1 MKKWK
6 ITGVLLLCLV
16 LIGITACNP
25 LGEAEEVEQLV
36 EVVRGD
42 LTVSISGSGN
52 IEAVSEAELTFASGG
67 RVEEIFIEEG
77 DGVSRGEILARL
89 DTDDLALAKTQA
101 EVALTKARLA
111 LTQAQLAQQTAE
123 YNLKTTQDKQSPLE
137 LVLFNARIDV
147 KTAKQYRDET
157 QNIYTWPEIEV
168 AQKEVDR
175 WKAYVDYVVEQNL
188 PAATVTYAQA
198 RLTAAEGTLDA
209 MINSYDTEDVAI
221 AKLKLEAKE
230 MAEAQAQ
237 KDIDELAEEIALK
250 ELEVASA
257 KDSVEPARQS
267 IALARESLDQAQ
279 KNLDETTIT
288 APFDGVIA
296 SVSAEEG
303 DTVTATMTIVHMV
316 NPSSMELTVELDEID
331 IPAVQPGQETIITFD
346 ALPDDGF
353 TGSVI
358 TILPVPKEVS
368 GVVLYDVKIKL
379 DVPEG
384 SGIRIGMSADAD
396 IIIDRRSDVLLVPD
410 RAIEKDDQGNPVV
423 KIVIDEE
430 ITDRPVVTGIS
441 DGFDTE
447 IISGLS
453 EGETVIETRI
463 KR

>member
-1 MKKWK
+1 MRRWK

-25 LGEAEEVEQLV
+25 LGEAEEVEELV

-52 IEAVSEAELTFASGG
+52 IEAADEAELTFAIGG
-67 RVEEIFIEEG
+67 RVEGIFIEEG
-77 DGVSRGEILARL
+77 DEVSQGEILARL

-101 EVALTKARLA
+101 EVALTKVSLA

-123 YNLKTTQDKQSPLE
+123 YNLKTTQDKKGSLE
-137 LVLFNARIDV
+137 LALFNVQIDV
-147 KTAKQYRDET
+147 KTAKQYLDET

-175 WKAYVDYVVEQNL
+175 WEAYVDYVVEQNL
-188 PAATVTYAQA
+188 PAATVAYAQA
-198 RLTAAEGTLDA
+198 RLAAAEGTLDA
-209 MINSYDTEDVAI
+209 MINSYDTEDVVI

-237 KDIDELAEEIALK
+237 KDIDELTEEISLK
-250 ELEVASA
+250 ELEVASV
-257 KDSVEPARQS
+257 KDSIEQAWQS
-267 IALARESLDQAQ
+267 VALARESLDHAQ

-288 APFDGVIA
+288 TPFDGVIA

-303 DTVTATMTIVHMV
+303 DTVTTAMTIIHMV
-316 NPSSMELTVELDEID
+316 NPGSMELTVEIDEID
-331 IPAVQPGQETIITFD
+331 IPEVELGQETIITFD
-346 ALPDDGF
+346 ALPDDEF
-353 TGSVI
+353 TGSVV
-358 TILPVPKEVS
+358 TILPVPKEVG

-379 DVPEG
+379 DVPED
-384 SGIRIGMSADAD
+384 SGIKVGMSASAD
-396 IIIDRRSDVLLVPD
+396 IIIDKRSDILLVPD

-423 KIVIDEE
+423 RVVIDEE
-430 ITDRPVVTGIS
+430 TTERPVITGIS

>member
-316 NPSSMELTVELDEID
+316 NPSSMELTVELDETD

>member
-6 ITGVLLLCLV
+6 ITGIILTGLV
-16 LIGITACNP
+16 LTGLTACNP
-25 LGEAEEVEQLV
+25 LGEAEEVEELV

-42 LTVSISGSGN
+42 LIVSISGSGN
-52 IEAVSEAELTFASGG
+52 IEAVSEVELTFASGG
-67 RVEEIFIEEG
+67 RVEEIFIEDG
-77 DGVSRGEILARL
+77 DEVSRGEILARL
-89 DTDDLALAKTQA
+89 DTDNLALAKTQA

-123 YNLKTTQDKQSPLE
+123 YNLNTTQDKKSPLE
-137 LVLFNARIDV
+137 LALLNAQIDV
-147 KTAKQYRDET
+147 KTAKQYLDET
-157 QNIYTWPEIEV
+157 KNIYTWPEIEV
-168 AQKEVDR
+168 SQKEVDR

-198 RLTAAEGTLDA
+198 RLAAAEGTLDA

-230 MAEAQAQ
+230 MAEAQAL
-237 KDIDELAEEIALK
+237 KDIDELTEEIALK
-250 ELEVASA
+250 ELQVASA
-257 KDSVEPARQS
+257 KDSIEQAWQS
-267 IALARESLDQAQ
+267 VALARESLDQAR
-279 KNLDETTIT
+279 KNLDEATIT

-303 DTVTATMTIVHMV
+303 DTVTTVMTIVHMV
-316 NPSSMELTVELDEID
+316 NTSSMKLTVEVDEID
-331 IPAVQPGQETIITFD
+331 IPEVALGQETIITFD
-346 ALPDDGF
+346 ALPDDEF
-353 TGSVI
+353 TGSVV

-384 SGIRIGMSADAD
+384 SGIRVGMSADAD
-396 IIIDRRSDVLLVPD
+396 IIIDRRSDILLVPD
-410 RAIEKDDQGNPVV
+410 RAIEKDDQGNSVV